1 MKLAIGTAQF
11 GLNYGIANDHGKVS
25 QKEVKKILD
34 LARGSN
40 ISLLDT
46 AMDYGDSE
54 FSIGKAGAKD
64 FNIVTKIGDIP
75 TNEKNIKDFIFN
87 KLKNTLDD
95 LGIESLY
102 GLLLHRPENLLN
114 KNGIAI
120 YETLSEFKE
129 MGLIEKI
136 GISIY
141 EPNDL
146 DKIIPNFELDI
157 IQSPINI
164 FDRRLINSFWANELK
179 KRGVEIHA
187 RSIFLQG
194 LLLIDPSKRPTYFK
208 KWNKLFKVYDE
219 WLYEKKI
226 SNLEVCIRFV
236 LSQDSIDNVII
247 GIDSCEQLKEIIDIF
262 SSKLEKLIIPNELF
276 SNDKFLLNPPCWKL

>member
-25 QKEVKKILD
+25 QREVKKILD
-34 LARGSN
+34 FARNSN

-54 FSIGKAGAKD
+54 CSLGKAGAKD

-75 TNEKNIKDFIFN
+75 SNEKNIRDFIHN
-87 KLKNTLDD
+87 KLKNTLDN
-95 LGIESLY
+95 LGVESLH

-114 KNGIAI
+114 KNGTEI
-120 YETLSEFKE
+120 YEILSEFKDK
-129 MGLIEKI
+129 GLINKI

-141 EPNDL
+141 EPDDL
-146 DKIIPNFELDI
+146 EKIIPNFELDI

-164 FDRRLINSFWANELK
+164 LDRRLINSFWADELNK
-179 KRGVEIHA
+179 KGIEIHA

-194 LLLIDPSKRPTYFK
+194 LLVIDPSKRPTYFK
-208 KWNKLFKVYDE
+208 KWNKLFKAYDE
-219 WLYEKKI
+219 WLHEKKI

-236 LSQDSIDNVII
+236 LSQDSIDKVII
-247 GIDSCEQLKEIIDIF
+247 GIDSCEQLKEIIKI
-262 SSKLEKLIIPNELF
+262 SASKEEKLVIPDKLF
-276 SNDKFLLNPPCWKL
+276 STDKFLINPSCWKV

>member
-11 GLNYGIANDHGKVS
+11 GLDYGIANDHGKVS

-34 LARGSN
+34 LARSSN

-54 FSIGKAGAKD
+54 FSIGEAGSED
-64 FNIVTKIGDIP
+64 FDIVSKIGDIP
-75 TNEKNIKDFIFN
+75 VNEKNTKDFIYN
-87 KLKNTLDD
+87 KLKNTLDC
-95 LGIESLY
+95 LGIKSLY

-129 MGLIEKI
+129 MGLVKKI

-141 EPNDL
+141 EPDDL
-146 DKIIPNFELDI
+146 NKIIPNFELDI
-157 IQSPINI
+157 VQSPINI
-164 FDRRLINSFWANELK
+164 FDRRLINSFWADELK
-179 KRGVEIHA
+179 KKGMEIHA

-194 LLLIDPSKRPTYFK
+194 LLLIDPTKRPAYFK
-208 KWNKLFKVYDE
+208 KWNKLFKEYDE
-219 WLYEKKI
+219 WLYEKKV
-226 SNLEVCIRFV
+226 SNFELCIRYV
-236 LSQDSIDNVII
+236 LSQDSIDKVII
-247 GIDSCEQLKEIIDIF
+247 GIDSREQLKEIIDLY
-262 SSKLEKLIIPNELF
+262 SSKSEKLTVPNELF
-276 SNDKFLLNPPCWKL
+276 SNDKSLINPSCWKI

>member
-11 GLNYGIANDHGKVS
+11 GLDYGIANNHGKVS
-25 QKEVKKILD
+25 QKEIKKILD
-34 LARGSN
+34 LARSSN

-54 FSIGKAGAKD
+54 FSIGEAGSED
-64 FNIVTKIGDIP
+64 FDIVSKIGDIP
-75 TNEKNIKDFIFN
+75 VNEKNTKDFIYN

-95 LGIESLY
+95 LGIKSLY

-129 MGLIEKI
+129 MGLVKKI

-141 EPNDL
+141 EPDNL
-146 DKIIPNFELDI
+146 NKIIPNFKLDI

-164 FDRRLINSFWANELK
+164 FDRRLINSFWADELK
-179 KRGVEIHA
+179 KKGIEIHA

-194 LLLIDPSKRPTYFK
+194 LLLINPSKRPAYFK
-208 KWNKLFKVYDE
+208 KWNKLFKEYDE

-226 SNLEVCIRFV
+226 SNFELCIRYV
-236 LSQDSIDNVII
+236 LSQDSIDKVVI
-247 GIDSCEQLKEIIDIF
+247 GIDSCEQLKEIIDLY
-262 SSKLEKLIIPNELF
+262 SSKSEKLTVPNELF
-276 SNDKFLLNPPCWKL
+276 SNDKSLINPSCWKI

>member
-11 GLNYGIANDHGKVS
+11 GLDYGIANDHGKVS
-25 QKEVKKILD
+25 QKEIKKILD
-34 LARGSN
+34 LARSSN

-54 FSIGKAGAKD
+54 FSIGEAGSED
-64 FNIVTKIGDIP
+64 FNIVSKIGNIP
-75 TNEKNIKDFIFN
+75 VDKKNTKDFIYN

-95 LGIESLY
+95 LGLKSLY

-129 MGLIEKI
+129 MGLVKKI

-141 EPNDL
+141 EPDDL
-146 DKIIPNFELDI
+146 NKIIPNFELDI

-164 FDRRLINSFWANELK
+164 FDRRLINSFWADELK
-179 KRGVEIHA
+179 KKGIEIHA
-187 RSIFLQG
+187 RSVFLQG
-194 LLLIDPSKRPTYFK
+194 LLLIDPSKRPAYFK
-208 KWNKLFKVYDE
+208 KWNKLFKEYDE

-226 SNLEVCIRFV
+226 SNFELCIRYV
-236 LSQDSIDNVII
+236 LSQDSIDKVII
-247 GIDSCEQLKEIIDIF
+247 GIDSCEQLKEIIDLY
-262 SSKLEKLIIPNELF
+262 SSKSEKLTVPNELF
-276 SNDKFLLNPPCWKL
+276 SNDKSLINPSCWKI